1 MSDSSRPRKPR
12 IYPRSRRYP
21 TISKI
26 LLKLNFRKTE
36 KKEIKVKKCG
46 RPRKIKMEEDKK
58 QEESEEKQE
67 SLECT
72 QDINQ

>member
-1 MSDSSRPRKPR
+1 MHLK
-12 IYPRSRRYP
+12 
-21 TISKI
+21 KI
-26 LLKLNFRKTE
+26 IWNPAKFIKSY

-67 SLECT
+67 S
-72 QDINQ
+72 